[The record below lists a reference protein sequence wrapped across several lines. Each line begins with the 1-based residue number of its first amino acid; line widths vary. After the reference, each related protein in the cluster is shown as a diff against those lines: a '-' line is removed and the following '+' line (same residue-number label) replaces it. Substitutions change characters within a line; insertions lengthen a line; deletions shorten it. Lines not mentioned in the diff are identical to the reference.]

1 MAFIYKI
8 TNDINAKVYIG
19 KTLGSIEK
27 RWKEH
32 LRACKKSKNEKR
44 PLYAA
49 MRKYDTEHFKIA
61 LIEECHKD
69 IVSDREIYW
78 IAYFDSFKNGYNAT
92 AGGDGKPYLDYNI
105 VGVFWIFNKNI
116 QEIHQLT
123 GYSNYTIRNAL
134 HQFGVDPFYIKKRGM
149 EYAYKPVSM
158 LTKDDKFIR
167 SFSSITEANAYIES
181 IYHCKINGGGHI
193 PCVCSGKRV
202 TAYGYKWVYNQFPLT
217 APYVEGRKAATV

>member
-19 KTLGSIEK
+19 KTLGSINK

-32 LRACKKSKNEKR
+32 LKDCKKRKNEKR
-44 PLYAA
+44 PLYTA
-49 MRKYDTEHFKIA
+49 MRKYGTEHFKIA
-61 LIEECHKD
+61 LIEECPED

-78 IAYFDSFKNGYNAT
+78 IEYFGSFKSGYNAT
-92 AGGDGKPYLDYNI
+92 AGGDGKSYLDRNI

-116 QEIHQLT
+116 HEIQQLT
-123 GYSNYTIRNAL
+123 GYSPSTIRNAL
-134 HQFGVDPFYIKKRGM
+134 HQFGVDPFYIKKRGN
-149 EYAYKPVSM
+149 EGTYKSVSM

-167 SFSSITEANAYIES
+167 SFPSITEANAYIES

-202 TAYGYKWVYNQFPLT
+202 TAYGYKWVYN
-217 APYVEGRKAATV
+217 

>member
-19 KTLGSIEK
+19 KTLGSIKK

-32 LRACKKSKNEKR
+32 LRDCKMRKNEKR

-49 MRKYDTEHFKIA
+49 MRKYGTEHFKIA
-61 LIEECHKD
+61 LIEECPED

-78 IAYFDSFKNGYNAT
+78 IEYFGFFKSGYNAT
-92 AGGDGKPYLDYNI
+92 TGGDGKSYLDRNI

-116 QEIHQLT
+116 HEIQQLT
-123 GYSNYTIRNAL
+123 GYSPSTIRNAL
-134 HQFGVDPFYIKKRGM
+134 HQFGIDPFYIKKRGS
-149 EYAYKPVSM
+149 EGTYKSVSM
-158 LTKDDKFIR
+158 LTKDGKFIR
-167 SFSSITEANAYIES
+167 SFPSITEANTYIES
-181 IYHCKINGGGHI
+181 TYHCKINGGGHI

-202 TAYGYKWVYNQFPLT
+202 TAYGYKWVYN
-217 APYVEGRKAATV
+217 

>member
-8 TNDINAKVYIG
+8 TNDINAKVYVG

-32 LRACKKSKNEKR
+32 LKACKKSKNEKL

-49 MRKYDTEHFKIA
+49 MRKYGTEHFKIT

-78 IAYFDSFKNGYNAT
+78 IEYFGSFKSGYNAT

-123 GYSNYTIRNAL
+123 GYSNCTIRNAL
-134 HQFGVDPFYIKKRGM
+134 HQFGVDHFYIKKRGM
-149 EYAYKPVSM
+149 EDAYKPVSM
-158 LTKDDKFIR
+158 LTKDGKFIR
-167 SFSSITEANAYIES
+167 SFSSITEANAYINS
-181 IYHCKINGGGHI
+181 TYHYKIKGGGHI

-202 TAYGYKWVYNQFPLT
+202 TAYGYKWEYN
-217 APYVEGRKAATV
+217 

>member
-202 TAYGYKWVYNQFPLT
+202 TAYGYKWVYN
-217 APYVEGRKAATV
+217 